1 MFRTISFFSFYRNS
15 LEQNRHFKHK
25 PCKANID
32 NFQASIFYF
41 IFQIIILKASML
53 LAFFNLSGKMFQILG
68 ARNEILSDL

>member
-15 LEQNRHFKHK
+15 LEQNRYFKHK

-41 IFQIIILKASML
+41 IFHKASML

-68 ARNEILSDL
+68 AKNEILSDP